1 MEAPLRFE
9 LRREVLQTSALPL
22 GYSAKLIFNVAKLAI
37 FQYIESW
44 YNRRRIHS
52 SIGYISPQKCEDIAR
67 MIS

>member
-1 MEAPLRFE
+1 
-9 LRREVLQTSALPL
+9 
-22 GYSAKLIFNVAKLAI
+22 LIFNVAKLAI